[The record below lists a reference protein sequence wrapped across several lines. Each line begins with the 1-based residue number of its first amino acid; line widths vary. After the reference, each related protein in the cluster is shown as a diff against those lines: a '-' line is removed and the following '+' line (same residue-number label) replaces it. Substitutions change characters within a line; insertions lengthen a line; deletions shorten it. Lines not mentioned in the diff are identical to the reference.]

1 MMPATQASLPADFL
15 LPADLEPERLHA
27 FQDLLRA
34 LGGTL
39 DVKSVFRQVSRIATR
54 IIPHDE
60 AALALR
66 TEDGTKFR
74 LFASTQD
81 DGAPRLL
88 CAGEHDAACD
98 PATSTL
104 FGPADKFSGFQS
116 GLRVPVRIDGAPVG
130 VLALLSREVEA
141 FTDQDL
147 TLAEFLADFVA
158 V

>member
-1 MMPATQASLPADFL
+1 MLTTQPPLPADFM

-39 DVKSVFRQVSRIATR
+39 DVKSVFQQVSRIATR

-66 TEDGTKFR
+66 TEDGSKFR

-88 CAGEHDAACD
+88 CPGEHDAACD
-98 PATSTL
+98 PATSTV
-104 FGPADKFSGFQS
+104 FGPTDSFSGFQS
-116 GLRVPVRIDGAPVG
+116 GLRVPSRQSQRP
-130 VLALLSREVEA
+130 LA
-141 FTDQDL
+141 T
-147 TLAEFLADFVA
+147 
-158 V
+158 